1 MVGQGVGEIVVE
13 RSVAD
18 KQPVVDG
25 PVEDIDGHLRVDV
38 VSKLAALDAEL
49 EYLPGP
55 PRRTESQRERSA
67 SASSGSD

>member
-49 EYLPGP
+49 EYLPGLLP
-55 PRRTESQRERSA
+55 PYRKPART
-67 SASSGSD
+67 